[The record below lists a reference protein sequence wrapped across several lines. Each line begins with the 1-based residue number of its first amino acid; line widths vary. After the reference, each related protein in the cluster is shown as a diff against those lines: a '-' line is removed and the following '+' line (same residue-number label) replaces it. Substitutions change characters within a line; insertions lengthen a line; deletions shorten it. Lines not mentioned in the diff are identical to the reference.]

1 MLAAG
6 PAGLGIALGKYE
18 VASAMSGTN
27 SEEDSSS
34 GAFAGEHGSLEARS
48 LADEFVV
55 RFWGVRGS
63 YPVPGRAAQRVG
75 GNTSCV
81 EVQVAGHEIIL
92 DAGTGLIPLGQ
103 RFRGRLKASPPT
115 ITIIFSH
122 LHYDHILGLP
132 FFDPLYQ
139 PGASL
144 HLAGPR
150 LAGRSFSDMLGAAIT
165 SPYFPVDLHD
175 VPSTCQFYTI
185 EPGDSLQWRP
195 DGSQPHLQSGRL
207 NGGGNALSGDE
218 VRVRFL
224 HTAAHPQNGCLISR
238 IEYREHSLVYAT
250 DVEWGQA
257 DSQQLI
263 HFAQGT
269 DLLIH
274 DAQYSEEDYL
284 ASKRGFGHSTAHM
297 ATEVARAAGVQRL
310 LLFHHD
316 PEYDDGAL
324 EHLQSTAQRAFP
336 KTSLAFEGLEMSLL
350 QAP

>member
-1 MLAAG
+1 
-6 PAGLGIALGKYE
+6 
-18 VASAMSGTN
+18 MSETN
-27 SEEDSSS
+27 AEEDSSS
-34 GAFAGEHGSLEARS
+34 GAFAREEPSLGARS

-63 YPVPGRAAQRVG
+63 YPVSGGADHHIG

-81 EVQVAGHEIIL
+81 EVRVGGHEIIL
-92 DAGTGLIPLGQ
+92 DAGTGLIPLGR
-103 RFRGRLKASPPT
+103 RFRDSLSISPPT

-139 PGASL
+139 PGTRL
-144 HLAGPR
+144 YMAGPR
-150 LAGRSFSDMLGAAIT
+150 LAGRDFSDMLGKAIT

-175 VPSTCQFYTI
+175 APATCQFHTI
-185 EPGDSLQWRP
+185 EPGDYLQWRP
-195 DGSQPHLQSGRL
+195 DGLQPHLQSARL
-207 NGGGNALSGDE
+207 NGGIKPLTGDD
-218 VRVRFL
+218 VRMSFL
-224 HTAAHPQNGCLISR
+224 HTAAHPRNGCLISR

-250 DVEWGQA
+250 DVEWGQT
-257 DSQQLI
+257 DSQQLV
-263 HFAQGT
+263 HFANGA

-274 DAQYSEEDYL
+274 DAQYSEEDYV

-297 ATEVARAAGVQRL
+297 ATEVARAAEVKRL

-316 PEYDDGAL
+316 PEYDDRAL
-324 EHLQSTAQRAFP
+324 EHLQGTAQRAFP
-336 KTSLAFEGLEMSLL
+336 ETRLAFEGLEVSLL